1 MLEAFAILNWK
12 SVPVG
17 PTAPR
22 DPSCRDALLCL
33 QGYRH
38 DAQHQ
43 GTCSTR
49 GLMLAAG
56 APAAWLSGK
65 GDAKE
70 ISEAKKSS
78 GLIILLWG
86 LG

>member
-1 MLEAFAILNWK
+1 MPLAFAILNWK
-12 SVPVG
+12 LVPVS
-17 PTAPR
+17 PTASLGPKL
-22 DPSCRDALLCL
+22 RDALLRL
-33 QGYRH
+33 QECRH

-43 GTCSTR
+43 GMCSTR
-49 GLMLAAG
+49 GLMLAAW
-56 APAAWLSGK
+56 PSGK
-65 GDAKE
+65 GAAKE